1 MKQGKDNK
9 PHVGIYGRR
18 NAGKSSLINCLSGQN
33 ISIVSDLKG
42 TTTDPVKRSFE
53 ILGYAPVIF
62 IDTAGIDDE
71 GATGQLRIQRSLE
84 TLNIIDMAIIVISN
98 NEFGD
103 YERKIIDKLKELKT
117 VFFIIHNKSDIAP
130 LDNNLKNSL
139 EAEFNVPVIDFTTR
153 NRDQVSLVFD
163 TIKQIAPESTWT
175 FGSLLG
181 DIVSANDIVLLITPI
196 DSEAPQ
202 GRMILPQVQVLRD
215 CLDNHCMA
223 FVIQDTEVEE
233 FFRRGIKPRL
243 AITDSQVFHKV
254 KDMIPSDVPL
264 TSFSIVLARS
274 KGDFTNY
281 LKGTPAISKLNDGDK
296 ILMLESCS
304 HHVSCEDIGRVK
316 IPNGLRKFTGKQL
329 TFTFVAGLD
338 SIHEPI
344 TDFAM
349 VIQCGGCMVTR
360 KQLMN
365 RLKPAIDAGIPI
377 SNYGMTLA
385 YLSGIFD
392 KAVEIFVS

>member
-9 PHVGIYGRR
+9 PHIGIYGRR

-71 GATGQLRIQRSLE
+71 GETGQLRIQRSLE

-103 YERKIIDKLKELKT
+103 YERKIIERLKELKT
-117 VFFIIHNKSDIAP
+117 VFFIIHNKSDIVP
-130 LDNNLKNSL
+130 LDNKLKQSL
-139 EAEFNVPVIDFTTR
+139 ETEYNVPVIDFTTTS
-153 NRDQVSLVFD
+153 RDLVPLVFD
-163 TIKQIAPESTWT
+163 TIKQIAPENTWS

-181 DIVSANDIVLLITPI
+181 DIVTANDIVLLITPI

-223 FVIQDTEVEE
+223 IVVQDTEVEG

-254 KDMIPSDVPL
+254 KSLIPSDVPL

-274 KGDFTNY
+274 KGDFSNY
-281 LKGTPAISKLNDGDK
+281 LKGTPHIADLRDGDR

-304 HHVSCEDIGRVK
+304 HHVSCEDIGRFK
-316 IPNGLRKFTGKQL
+316 IPNALRKFTGKNL
-329 TFTFVAGLD
+329 DFTFVAGLD
-338 SIHEPI
+338 QIPDKI
-344 TDFAM
+344 TDYAM

-360 KQLMN
+360 KQLIN
-365 RLKPAIDAGIPI
+365 RLKPAVDAGIPI

-385 YLSGIFD
+385 YLTGIFE
-392 KAVEIFVS
+392 KAVEIFKG